1 MMQRIFSN
9 ECSPSLARLNSLRS
23 LLTKHFLLAAII
35 FFVANSSNADEFLPE
50 PIVGYVMGDTLQF
63 RPNPLNIHSKTYGD
77 WSIQAIA
84 TGLAFQQSNP
94 VASNDSRYAGFSNL
108 QANIQKTDGPLKVY
122 VLAGSYSLTAL
133 GQAYSRASTFTEAT
147 FGYVPKAY
155 IALSLDKDW
164 TISLGKLSSMG
175 GLEAKFTYENP
186 NIQRGLLWTQT
197 NSISRG
203 VQLNYKQ
210 GNVSAA
216 LTANDGAYSGV
227 YNWVGGLVS
236 IKTSKTS
243 EFTASW
249 AGSLSGNSTNTTA
262 TPLLQNNSQ
271 ISNLIYQY
279 TSDRWSVK
287 PYFQYTFIPSN
298 PNIGLYGN
306 SGTVGYAVLTTYHV
320 DPLTNGIAP
329 NRHISIPMRLEY
341 QSSFGNSLNPNLPA
355 GPMYGPGS
363 SAWSATIT
371 PTIQSGRTF
380 ARVELS
386 FVKTFNPLAG
396 SAFGATGT
404 SNTQVRG
411 MLEVGLLY

>member
-1 MMQRIFSN
+1 M
-9 ECSPSLARLNSLRS
+9 
-23 LLTKHFLLAAII
+23 
-35 FFVANSSNADEFLPE
+35 
-50 PIVGYVMGDTLQF
+50 VGYVMGDTLQF
-63 RPNPLNIHSKTYGD
+63 RPNPLNIQSETYGD
-77 WSIQAIA
+77 WSVQAIA
-84 TGLAFQQSNP
+84 TGLGFQQSNP
-94 VASNDSRYAGFSNL
+94 VASNYSSYAAFTNL
-108 QANIQKTDGPLKVY
+108 QANIQKTDGPLKVF
-122 VLAGSYSLTAL
+122 VLAGSYSLAAL
-133 GQAYSRASTFTEAT
+133 GQAYIRSSTFTEST
-147 FGYVPKAY
+147 FGYMPEAY
-155 IALSLDKDW
+155 IALSVTKDW
-164 TISLGKLSSMG
+164 SISLGKLPSMG
-175 GLEAKFTYENP
+175 GLEAAFTYENP

-197 NSISRG
+197 NSVSRG
-203 VQLNYKQ
+203 VQVNYQ
-210 GNVSAA
+210 EGNVSAA
-216 LTANDGAYSGV
+216 LSVNDGAYSGV
-227 YNWVGGLVS
+227 YNWIGGLVN

-243 EFTASW
+243 EFTVSW
-249 AGSLSGNSTNTTA
+249 TGSMSGNSTNTPA

-279 TSDRWSVK
+279 TGDRWSVK
-287 PYFQYTFIPSN
+287 PYFQYTYIPSN

-320 DPLTNGIAP
+320 DPLTNGVAP
-329 NRHISIPMRLEY
+329 NRHISIPTRLEY
-341 QSSFGNSLNPNLPA
+341 QSSYGNSLNPNLPA

-404 SNTQVRG
+404 NNTQTRG

>member
-1 MMQRIFSN
+1 VSRLFIRHL
-9 ECSPSLARLNSLRS
+9 SLSIAV
-23 LLTKHFLLAAII
+23 
-35 FFVANSSNADEFLPE
+35 FFVSTTSYADEYLPD

-63 RPNPLNIHSKTYGD
+63 RPNPLNIQSETYGD
-77 WSIQAIA
+77 WSVQAIA
-84 TGLAFQQSNP
+84 TGLGFQQSNP
-94 VASNDSRYAGFSNL
+94 VASNYSSYAAFTNL
-108 QANIQKTDGPLKVY
+108 QANIQKTDGPLKVF
-122 VLAGSYSLTAL
+122 VLAGSYSLAAL
-133 GQAYSRASTFTEAT
+133 GQAYIRSSTFTEST
-147 FGYVPKAY
+147 FGYMPEAY
-155 IALSLDKDW
+155 IALSVTKDW
-164 TISLGKLSSMG
+164 SISLGKLPSMG
-175 GLEAKFTYENP
+175 GLEAAFTYENP

-197 NSISRG
+197 NSVSRG
-203 VQLNYKQ
+203 VQVNYQ
-210 GNVSAA
+210 EGNVSAA
-216 LTANDGAYSGV
+216 LSVNDGAYSGV
-227 YNWVGGLVS
+227 YNWIGGLVN

-243 EFTASW
+243 EFTVSW
-249 AGSLSGNSTNTTA
+249 TGSMSGNSTNTTA

-279 TSDRWSVK
+279 TGDRWSVK
-287 PYFQYTFIPSN
+287 PYFQYTYIPSN

-306 SGTVGYAVLTTYHV
+306 LGTVGYAVLTTYHV
-320 DPLTNGIAP
+320 DPLTNGVAP
-329 NRHISIPMRLEY
+329 NRHISIPTRLEY
-341 QSSFGNSLNPNLPA
+341 QSSYGNSLNPNLPA

-404 SNTQVRG
+404 NNTQTRA